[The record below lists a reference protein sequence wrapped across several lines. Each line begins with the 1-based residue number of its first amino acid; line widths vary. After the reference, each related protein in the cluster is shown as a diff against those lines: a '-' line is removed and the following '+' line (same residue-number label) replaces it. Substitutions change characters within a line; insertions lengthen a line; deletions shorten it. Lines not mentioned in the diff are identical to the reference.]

1 MCVPTIHMINSYND
15 IRIKSNYAYYAL
27 DKPQNKMK
35 IQKYN
40 KTKEQNENIE

>member
-27 DKPQNKMK
+27 DKPKK
-35 IQKYN
+35 IQQNQRAKQKY
-40 KTKEQNENIE
+40 

>member
-27 DKPQNKMK
+27 DKPKN
-35 IQKYN
+35 YN
-40 KTKEQNENIE
+40 KTKEQNKNIE